1 MTGVVTDILYLFL
14 INTTSKI
21 SLTFI
26 SATGLS
32 IGLIGSLR
40 LLLIGIAD
48 GLATVGRDPLLGLA
62 MINARWRTQRLG
74 LIYDS
79 ASTCPQSNR
88 VCTLCK
94 QIGASKAWSPEGS
107 PLFDCL
113 GMGQHVLVEDVFMLS
128 TRCKW

>member
-40 LLLIGIAD
+40 LLLIGIPD

-62 MINARWRTQRLG
+62 MINARWENAT
-74 LIYDS
+74 
-79 ASTCPQSNR
+79 T
-88 VCTLCK
+88 
-94 QIGASKAWSPEGS
+94 WSY
-107 PLFDCL
+107 L
-113 GMGQHVLVEDVFMLS
+113 
-128 TRCKW
+128 